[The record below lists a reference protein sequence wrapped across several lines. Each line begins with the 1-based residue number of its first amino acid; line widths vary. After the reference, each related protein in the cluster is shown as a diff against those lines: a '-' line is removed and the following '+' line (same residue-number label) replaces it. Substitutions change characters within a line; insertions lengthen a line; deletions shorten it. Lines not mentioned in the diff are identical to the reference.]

1 MKTTGWVLASGLL
14 LAGAAGCSDN
24 GAATSASSG
33 GPTTSSSSSSAGGES
48 GAGGQSVGSTASAG
62 GQGGQSVGSTGS
74 AGGGGAGGQGG
85 QSVSSASSA
94 SSASGASGAGGAGGG
109 AVDLLAPEVTALSL
123 AGSSLLRTASFPV
136 RIQAQDA
143 GGLARVGYSLNGAAE
158 IDLSVASP
166 AVKFDGDVDL
176 RPTRGANQVVV
187 FAEDLAGHRTEV
199 KLDASFTHWISA
211 GGSHTGAVVN
221 GHLYAWGRNNLT
233 QLGLGAGDTVA
244 RLLPELIPA
253 LDNVTAIDFRQ
264 NQSLALRQDGALFVW
279 GNNAD
284 GRLGLGAP
292 ATPDVV
298 NRASPTQVASLS
310 GVLAATFGYDH
321 TLVLLEDGTVR
332 AFGDNSLGQ
341 LGDGSLEDRHYPVE
355 VSGLTDIIQVVG
367 GSKHSLALKR
377 DGTVWAWGRNL
388 YGNLGQGLADA
399 DPHTTPLLVPGLAK
413 VVHLASGRDHAL
425 AVLADGTVMGWG
437 LNQNGQVGVGTS
449 GDGTDV
455 YSPTLLAPL
464 HDVISVAAD
473 GNYGFA
479 LHADGTAVGWGQ
491 NFNGQLG
498 IGPDDTS
505 DRNAPDAPLALTGVI
520 DLDPGATHAVALTS
534 TGVSTWGWSTN
545 GTLGRAAL
553 LNNWAYPVPAA
564 VVIP

>member
-14 LAGAAGCSDN
+14 LAGAAGCGDSGD
-24 GAATSASSG
+24 ATSASSG
-33 GPTTSSSSSSAGGES
+33 GTTSSSGSS
-48 GAGGQSVGSTASAG
+48 SAG
-62 GQGGQSVGSTGS
+62 GQGG
-74 AGGGGAGGQGG
+74 AGGQGVG
-85 QSVSSASSA
+85 
-94 SSASGASGAGGAGGG
+94 GTGGAGGG

-123 AGSSLLRTASFPV
+123 AGSSLLKTASFPV

-166 AVKFDGDVDL
+166 AVKYGGDLDL
-176 RPTRGANQVVV
+176 RPTRGANEIMV

-199 KLDASFTHWISA
+199 KLGASFTHRVSA

-233 QLGLGAGDTVA
+233 QLGLGAGDTTA
-244 RLLPELIPA
+244 RLLPEVIPA
-253 LDNVTAIDFRQ
+253 LDDVTAVDFRQ

-279 GNNAD
+279 GSNAD
-284 GRLGLGAP
+284 GRLGLGTP
-292 ATPDVV
+292 AMQDAV
-298 NRASPTQVASLS
+298 NRATPTQVTSLS

-341 LGDGSLEDRHYPVE
+341 LGDGSVEDRHYPVE
-355 VSGLTDIIQVVG
+355 VPGLTDIVQVVG

-377 DGTVWAWGRNL
+377 DGTVWAWGRNSF
-388 YGNLGQGLADA
+388 GNLGQGLADT
-399 DPHTTPLLVPGLAK
+399 DPHSTPLLVPGLAK
-413 VVHLASGRDHAL
+413 VVHLASGRDHVL
-425 AVLADGTVMGWG
+425 AVQADGTVMGWG
-437 LNQNGQVGVGTS
+437 LNQSGQVGVGTS

-455 YSPTLLAPL
+455 YSPKLLATL
-464 HDVISVAAD
+464 HDVVSVAAD
-473 GNYGFA
+473 GNCGFA

-498 IGPDDTS
+498 IGADDTS

-545 GTLGRAAL
+545 GSLGRAAL
-553 LNNWAYPVPAA
+553 LNNWAYPLPAA

>member
-14 LAGAAGCSDN
+14 LAGAAGCSD
-24 GAATSASSG
+24 GGDATSASSG
-33 GPTTSSSSSSAGGES
+33 DTTSSSSTSGQG
-48 GAGGQSVGSTASAG
+48 GAGGQGVGSTGGAG
-62 GQGGQSVGSTGS
+62 GQGGQSVGSTGGTGS
-74 AGGGGAGGQGG
+74 GGAGGQGGQGG
-85 QSVSSASSA
+85 QSVSST
-94 SSASGASGAGGAGGG
+94 GGTGGAGGG

-136 RIQAQDA
+136 RIQAHDD

-158 IDLSVASP
+158 IDLSVMSP
-166 AVKFDGDVDL
+166 AVKFDGDLDL
-176 RPTRGANQVVV
+176 RPTRGANEILV

-199 KLDASFTHWISA
+199 KLGASFTHPVSA

-233 QLGLGAGDTVA
+233 QLGLGAGDTTA

-253 LDNVTAIDFRQ
+253 LDDVTAVDFRQ

-279 GNNAD
+279 GSNAD
-284 GRLGLGAP
+284 GRLGLGTQ
-292 ATPDVV
+292 ATQDTV
-298 NRASPTQVASLS
+298 NRATPTQVSSLP

-341 LGDGSLEDRHYPVE
+341 LGDGSIEDRHYPVE
-355 VSGLTDIIQVVG
+355 VPGLTDIVQVVG

-377 DGTVWAWGRNL
+377 DGTVWAWGRNAF
-388 YGNLGQGLADA
+388 GNLGQGLADA
-399 DPHTTPLLVPGLAK
+399 DPHSTPLLVPGLAK
-413 VVHLASGRDHAL
+413 VVHLASGRDHVL
-425 AVLADGTVMGWG
+425 AVQADGTVMGWG

-455 YSPTLLAPL
+455 YAPTLLTSL
-464 HDVISVAAD
+464 HDVIAVAAD

-479 LHADGTAVGWGQ
+479 LHEGGTAVGWGQ

-498 IGPDDTS
+498 IGADDTS
-505 DRNAPDAPLALTGVI
+505 DRNAPDAPLALTSVI
-520 DLDPGATHAVALTS
+520 DLEPGATHAVALTS
-534 TGVSTWGWSTN
+534 AGVSTWGWSTN
-545 GTLGRAAL
+545 GTLGRPAL